1 MKQDTIRLNAGS
13 SVSISSTTSQLKSL
27 EALLPWIPTGLF
39 LLSFIFLLRTLS
51 PTVYELDSAELA
63 TGAAVL
69 GIAHAPG
76 YPLYLM
82 IAHGF
87 TWLPFGDVAFRVN
100 LFSAICLA
108 LTTPVLYSFLHRLT
122 RTPLVSAAAA
132 MTFTWSYYVWSSAN
146 KAEVYSPQIFTLA
159 LCAWGLVWMYQEF
172 QTEGRVSPRR
182 SLITGLLFGIAV
194 AMAPSSVFFAPG
206 LVVAFLLMRVP
217 LRVSFSSGV
226 LAVGIVLAVLLYFP
240 LRGSALPEFNKI
252 GFYDSQG
259 IFHNYDYHSPS
270 GIMKAVS
277 GEQFRHLF
285 FMRGYIPTLDQ
296 LQITFSW
303 FWRNYLGIGV
313 LLGLL
318 GGIYLLRQRRGLLIT
333 WLALAL
339 PYTYFY
345 LCYGAIDRDTMFGPT
360 YLAWAVLL
368 AFGLRSLGQRL
379 PNLLRYSIFAAL
391 PLLALFSNFSSV
403 DLSRDTSVRDHA
415 QAVMDAL
422 PENAVVAGY
431 WSDITPLQYLQ
442 FVEGQRPDI
451 KIYDLFMFSP
461 TDFHTFVENLS
472 ETGQTPIVL
481 TNTAIMDVP
490 DTSYKIQPILAY
502 LPNDYQ
508 FIALPILAGFQISK

>member
-13 SVSISSTTSQLKSL
+13 HVSLHDTQMKFY
-27 EALLPWIPTGLF
+27 EALLPWMPVGLF
-39 LLSFIFLLRTLS
+39 LLSFVILLRTLS

-82 IAHGF
+82 IAHTF

-108 LTTPVLYSFLHRLT
+108 LTTPVVYSLLHRLT
-122 RTPLVSAAAA
+122 RNPLVSASAAL
-132 MTFTWSYYVWSSAN
+132 TFVWSYYVWSSAN

-172 QTEGRVSPRR
+172 QAQRRVSHRR
-182 SLITGLLFGIAV
+182 SLLTGLMFGFAV
-194 AMAPSSVFFAPG
+194 AMAPSSVFLAPG
-206 LVVAFLLMRVP
+206 LVVAFVLMRVP
-217 LRVSFSSGV
+217 LRVSIVAGMLAMLVV
-226 LAVGIVLAVLLYFP
+226 LSVMLYFP

-252 GFYDSQG
+252 GYYDSQG
-259 IFHNYDYHSPS
+259 IFHNYDYHTPS

-285 FMRGYIPTLDQ
+285 FMKGFIPAFDQ
-296 LQITFSW
+296 LQVTFSW
-303 FWRNYLGIGV
+303 FWRNYLGVGV
-313 LLGLL
+313 VIGLL
-318 GGIYLLRQRRGLLIT
+318 GAGYLLRERKGLFIA
-333 WLALAL
+333 WLALTL

-345 LCYGAIDRDTMFGPT
+345 LCYGAIDRDTMFGLT
-360 YLAWAVLL
+360 YLAWAVVL
-368 AFGLRSLGQRL
+368 AFGLRMLWERL
-379 PNLLRYSIFAAL
+379 LNLLRYSILTAL
-391 PLLALFSNFSSV
+391 PLLALVTNFSAV
-403 DLSRDTSVRDHA
+403 DLSRDTSVRTHA
-415 QAVMDAL
+415 EAVMDAL

-442 FVEGQRPDI
+442 FVEKQRPDI

-461 TDFHTFVENLS
+461 SDFHTFVENLS

-502 LPNDYQ
+502 LPNDYE